1 MNFLGIGPLELL
13 FIGILLLIIFGPKDL
28 QSAGKTIGQALR
40 KIVRSDTWKM
50 VNQTSKN
57 LRDLPNQLIHEAD
70 LEEIKKTIGEIN
82 PEKDL
87 QGLGATLEEEVHQ
100 ISPDSK
106 NSIPNKKSVDEK
118 NGDAKI

>member
-87 QGLGATLEEEVHQ
+87 QGVSATLEEEVHQ
-100 ISPDSK
+100 ISPDAK
-106 NSIPNKKSVDEK
+106 TATPNNDSNDEK
-118 NGDAKI
+118 NGDAKE